1 MKRRMSPES
10 YRLSPRQA
18 VVAMAILAF
27 VLSTLFPSHF
37 HLHHAGGSG
46 AHVAGH
52 EHVVVAH
59 GHDIGDLTHTEAG
72 HELSGGGEI
81 VPKSQSPVSWV
92 MALITVLLLLPLLAR
107 EACGRPPTAHRRLTC
122 FDRNNT
128 PPLRAPPRGA
138 FS

>member
-1 MKRRMSPES
+1 MKRHMSPES
-10 YRLSPRQA
+10 CKLSPRQA
-18 VVAMAILAF
+18 AAAMVILAF

-37 HLHHAGGSG
+37 HLDHAGESG
-46 AHVAGH
+46 VHVASH

-59 GHDIGDLTHTEAG
+59 GHGIGDFGHTAAG

-81 VPKSQSPVSWV
+81 VAKSQSPFSWV
-92 MALITVLLLLPLLAR
+92 MVLITVLLLLPLLAR
-107 EACGRPPTAHRRLTC
+107 EGCGRPPRAHRRLPR
-122 FDRNNT
+122 FDRHNT